1 MFSQMNVE
9 TNSQS
14 SWYLYKQLF
23 LLNVIVSK
31 DDIKLKTQSMQKKK
45 KPREKA
51 FQQSMYKIKTYI
63 NLFEQNNDQT
73 QRIYKIEIRSF
84 CKQIYKQW

>member
-1 MFSQMNVE
+1 
-9 TNSQS
+9 
-14 SWYLYKQLF
+14 
-23 LLNVIVSK
+23 
-31 DDIKLKTQSMQKKK
+31 MQKKK

-51 FQQSMYKIKTYI
+51 FQQSMYKKKTYI

-84 CKQIYKQW
+84 CKQIYKQ

>member
-1 MFSQMNVE
+1 MFSQMKVE

-14 SWYLYKQLF
+14 SWYLYKQLL

-31 DDIKLKTQSMQKKK
+31 DDIKLKTQSIQKKK
-45 KPREKA
+45 EPREKA
-51 FQQSMYKIKTYI
+51 FQRSMYKIKTYI
-63 NLFEQNNDQT
+63 NPFEQNNDQT